1 MKKTVRLLA
10 LAMALCMVLSL
21 GMTAI
26 ASDEASTADEYT
38 ALSLA
43 DAEWTYDESADAW
56 CLMGT
61 AYCLAPATADSQTM
75 NLYVPGA
82 YMTADGTQTNE
93 AVNGYTAAT
102 APIIYV
108 IDMGGYNSAYAA
120 ALSRVKDYLAAGYV
134 VASPNARGRDAVDEN
149 GVYIGKG
156 AVCVS
161 DLKAGIR
168 FLKYNAD
175 TLPGNT
181 ERIIVTGNSAG
192 GAMAALLACSGNN
205 AAYDE
210 LLAACGAILTE
221 TDDVYA
227 AQMYCPAIDKAN
239 ADALYEWLFYG
250 QYDTMTEFE
259 AAISQALA
267 QAYVEY
273 INALGLCDE
282 NGAPA
287 DLTDMR
293 EGGYLDCALEKLGE
307 ALSAY
312 VMAYYT
318 WDASGEPGEGLNA
331 AEAQAFLDELNAGG
345 TWVEYE
351 FVSDADGIVQSIE
364 CAISSIDDFTAAC
377 YPRADGIP
385 AYDTLDMT
393 YTMNDLLAD
402 ENGVP
407 AHFDLLLADIL
418 RENDFSGLEGYDP
431 VYDGEYDS
439 AYEHEEDIYL
449 LDPFN
454 FIADSD
460 VATFI
465 RIRHGTVDNRVP
477 IVTTLNLALA
487 LETHSDAAVDYA
499 MVWAKGHGEAELNNA
514 DLITWIESIC
524 Q

>member
-1 MKKTVRLLA
+1 MKRLISIVLIIC
-10 LAMALCMVLSL
+10 MALCL
-21 GMTAI
+21 GIPAM
-26 ASDEASTADEYT
+26 ASDEANAADEYA
-38 ALSLA
+38 ALSLSG
-43 DAEWTYDESADAW
+43 AEWTYNESADAW
-56 CLMGT
+56 SLT
-61 AYCLAPATADSQTM
+61 DAAYCLAPATEDSQTM
-75 NLYVPGA
+75 NIYVPGA
-82 YMTADGTQTNE
+82 YMTADGTQTTDE
-93 AVNGYTAAT
+93 VNGYTAAT

-120 ALSRVKDYLAAGYV
+120 ALSRVTSYLAAGYV
-134 VASPNARGRDAVDEN
+134 VASPNARGRDAVDES
-149 GVYIGKG
+149 GIYIGKG

-161 DLKAGIR
+161 DLKAGVR

-175 TLPGNT
+175 EIPGNT
-181 ERIIVTGNSAG
+181 EHIVVTGNSAG
-192 GAMAALLACSGNN
+192 GAMAALLASSGNN

-210 LLAACGAILTE
+210 LLAQCGAIMTE

-250 QYDTMTEFE
+250 QYDGMTEFE

-273 INALGLCDE
+273 INGLGLS
-282 NGAPA
+282 GASGEPA

-293 EGGYLDCALEKLGE
+293 AGGYVDCALEKLGE

-312 VMAYYT
+312 VLAYYT
-318 WDASGEPGEGLNA
+318 WEASGEPGEGLNV
-331 AEAQAFLDELNAGG
+331 AEAQTFLDGLNADGQ
-345 TWVEYE
+345 WVEYE
-351 FVSDADGIVQSIE
+351 FVSDADGVVSGIE
-364 CAISSIDDFTAAC
+364 CSVLSIDGFTATC
-377 YPRADGIP
+377 YPRADGVP

-418 RENDFSGLEGYDP
+418 RENDFSSLEGYDP

-439 AYEHEEDIYL
+439 AYEHEEEIYL

-454 FIADSD
+454 FIPDSD
-460 VATFI
+460 VASFI
-465 RIRHGTVDNRVP
+465 RIRHGTIDNRVP

-499 MVWAKGHGEAELNNA
+499 MVWGKGHGEAELNSA
-514 DLITWIESIC
+514 DLIAWIESIC
-524 Q
+524 R